1 VVVDPGF
8 DRHLRVS
15 IRGLTAT
22 LRVSSG
28 GRSGVRPPSE
38 GVDPGFD
45 RHVRVSIRVLTAT

>member
-28 GRSGVRPPSE
+28 GRSGVWPPRE

-45 RHVRVSIRVLTAT
+45 RHL